1 MLTRDLTAAK
11 RSVATSGAMAEFALV
26 FALGAQKPNMKGVY
40 GRGGWDRARG
50 PRASQKSE
58 S

>member
-26 FALGAQKPNMKGVY
+26 FALGAQIKYEGGVWT
-40 GRGGWDRARG
+40 RRMG
-50 PRASQKSE
+50 PRQRATRQSE
-58 S
+58 E